1 VSSYVCPADDVS
13 AHDPYRVS
21 VLIVIHLT
29 HSRSRSVTGPASMIS
44 TRGNARLGKGDLW
57 LENGEV
63 LRKAVAAGEEQEE
76 LGGRGE
82 LPGEACG

>member
-1 VSSYVCPADDVS
+1 MP
-13 AHDPYRVS
+13 AHDPYQLS
-21 VLIVIHLT
+21 ALIVIHPT
-29 HSRSRSVTGPASMIS
+29 HSRSRSVTGSCV
-44 TRGNARLGKGDLW
+44 RLDDQHLLGNARLGKGDLR

-82 LPGEACG
+82 LPGEASG

>member
-1 VSSYVCPADDVS
+1 MRLRPSVRHPRHHLRLDDQ
-13 AHDPYRVS
+13 HPWE
-21 VLIVIHLT
+21 
-29 HSRSRSVTGPASMIS
+29 
-44 TRGNARLGKGDLW
+44 NARLGKGDLR

-82 LPGEACG
+82 LPGEASC